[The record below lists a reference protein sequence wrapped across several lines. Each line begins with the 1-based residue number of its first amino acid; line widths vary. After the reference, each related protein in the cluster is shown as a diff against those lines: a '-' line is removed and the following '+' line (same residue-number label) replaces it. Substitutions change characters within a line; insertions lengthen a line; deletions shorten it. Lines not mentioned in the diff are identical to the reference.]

1 MATLKVN
8 QIQDTSSNQYGF
20 KNGTIIQVRNYM
32 YTDTHVRS
40 GNNEERMP
48 NILGNG
54 LAVITTHSNKNH
66 IMIETTIQS
75 GQVST
80 WTHMLYR
87 FYYKLGESGS
97 WTQWTD
103 ANMNSYQWNSSAQGC
118 MRSTSNMAIFDP
130 AYQGNIYFR
139 ITFQGN
145 NSGDGLHIN
154 KANSNSSNEARN
166 EYNVASTMTLS
177 EIWQDS

>member
-20 KNGTIIQVRNYM
+20 KNGTIIQVRNYL

-40 GNNEERMP
+40 GSSEERMP

-54 LAVITTHSNKNH
+54 LAVITTHSNKNQ
-66 IMIETTIQS
+66 IMLETTIQS

-80 WTHMLYR
+80 WTHTLYR
-87 FYYKLGESGS
+87 FYYKLGEGGS

-103 ANMNSYQWNSSAQGC
+103 ANMTSYQWNSSASGS

-139 ITFQGN
+139 ITFSGHN
-145 NSGDGLHIN
+145 NGDGLHIN
-154 KANSNSSNEARN
+154 KANSNNSDEARN

-177 EIWQDS
+177 ELWQDS

>member
-20 KNGTIIQVRNYM
+20 RNGTVIQVRNYM
-32 YTDTHVRS
+32 YSDTHVRS
-40 GNNEERMP
+40 GNAEERLP

-66 IMIETTIQS
+66 IMLETTIQS
-75 GQVST
+75 GQVNT

-87 FYYKLGESGS
+87 VYYKLGEGGS

-103 ANMNSYQWNSSAQGC
+103 ANMNSYQWNQNYHGV
-118 MRSTSNMAIFDP
+118 MRSTSNMSIFDP

-139 ITFQGN
+139 ITQSGN
-145 NSGDGLHIN
+145 NNGDGLHLN
-154 KANSNSSNEARN
+154 KCNSDNQDTARN
-166 EYNVASTMTLS
+166 EFSVASTMTLS
-177 EIWQDS
+177 EIWQGS

>member
-1 MATLKVN
+1 MNEDGIVYLN
-8 QIQDTSSNQYGF
+8 FPFIY
-20 KNGTIIQVRNYM
+20 II
-32 YTDTHVRS
+32 
-40 GNNEERMP
+40 
-48 NILGNG
+48 
-54 LAVITTHSNKNH
+54 
-66 IMIETTIQS
+66 
-75 GQVST
+75 
-80 WTHMLYR
+80 LYR

-103 ANMNSYQWNSSAQGC
+103 ANMNSYQWNSSASGS

-139 ITFQGN
+139 ITHSGN

-154 KANSNSSNEARN
+154 KANSNNSDEARN
-166 EYNVASTMTLS
+166 EFNVASTMTLS

>member
-40 GNNEERMP
+40 GNSEERMP

-66 IMIETTIQS
+66 IMLETTIQS

-87 FYYKLGESGS
+87 FYYKLG
-97 WTQWTD
+97 D
-103 ANMNSYQWNSSAQGC
+103 
-118 MRSTSNMAIFDP
+118 F
-130 AYQGNIYFR
+130 
-139 ITFQGN
+139 
-145 NSGDGLHIN
+145 
-154 KANSNSSNEARN
+154 
-166 EYNVASTMTLS
+166 
-177 EIWQDS
+177 

>member
-8 QIQDTSSNQYGF
+8 SIQDTSSNQYGF
-20 KNGTIIQVRNYM
+20 KNGTVIQVRNYM
-32 YTDTHVRS
+32 YSDTHARS
-40 GNNEERMP
+40 GNSEERLP

-66 IMIETTIQS
+66 IMLETTIQS
-75 GQVST
+75 GQVNT

-87 FYYKLGESGS
+87 FYYKLGEGGS

-103 ANMNSYQWNSSAQGC
+103 ANMNTYQWNQNYHGV
-118 MRSTSNMAIFDP
+118 MRSTSNMSIFDP
-130 AYQGNIYFR
+130 AYKGNIYFR
-139 ITFQGN
+139 ITQSGN
-145 NSGDGLHIN
+145 NNGDGLHLN
-154 KANSNSSNEARN
+154 KCNSDSQDTARN
-166 EYNVASTMTLS
+166 EFSVASTMTLS

>member
-1 MATLKVN
+1 MATLKTN
-8 QIQDTSSNQYGF
+8 NISDLSGNQYGF
-20 KNGTIIQVRNYM
+20 RNGTIIQVRNYM
-32 YTDTHVRS
+32 YTDTHVRT
-40 GNNEERMP
+40 GTQEEQMP

-66 IMIETTIQS
+66 IMLETTIQS

-87 FYYKLGESGS
+87 FYYKLGEGGS

-103 ANMNSYQWNSSAQGC
+103 ANMNSYQWISNVSGG
-118 MRSTSNMAIFDP
+118 MRSNSNMAIFDP
-130 AYQGNIYFR
+130 NYQGNIYFR
-139 ITFQGN
+139 ITFSGN

-154 KANSNSSNEARN
+154 KCNSDNQDAARN
-166 EYNVASTMTLS
+166 EFSVASTMTLS

>member
-40 GNNEERMP
+40 GNSEERMP

-66 IMIETTIQS
+66 IMQFLDQQTIEFS
-75 GQVST
+75 FVNLVR
-80 WTHMLYR
+80 LYNQR
-87 FYYKLGESGS
+87 G
-97 WTQWTD
+97 
-103 ANMNSYQWNSSAQGC
+103 
-118 MRSTSNMAIFDP
+118 
-130 AYQGNIYFR
+130 
-139 ITFQGN
+139 
-145 NSGDGLHIN
+145 
-154 KANSNSSNEARN
+154 
-166 EYNVASTMTLS
+166 
-177 EIWQDS
+177 

>member
-20 KNGTIIQVRNYM
+20 KNGTIIQVRNYL

-40 GNNEERMP
+40 GSSEERMP

-54 LAVITTHSNKNH
+54 LAVITTHSNKNQ
-66 IMIETTIQS
+66 IMLETTIQS

-87 FYYKLGESGS
+87 FYYKLGEGGS

-103 ANMNSYQWNSSAQGC
+103 ANMTSYQWNSSASGS

-139 ITFQGN
+139 ITFSGHN
-145 NSGDGLHIN
+145 NGDGLHIN
-154 KANSNSSNEARN
+154 KANSNNSDEARN

-177 EIWQDS
+177 ELWQDS

>member
-20 KNGTIIQVRNYM
+20 KNGTVIQVRNYM

-40 GNNEERMP
+40 GSQEELMP

-75 GQVST
+75 GQVNT

-103 ANMNSYQWNSSAQGC
+103 ANMNSYQWLSSYNGV
-118 MRSTSNMAIFDP
+118 MRSTSNMAVFDP
-130 AYQGNIYFR
+130 GYEGNVYFK
-139 ITFQGN
+139 ITQDGN
-145 NSGDGLHIN
+145 TGGDGLHIN
-154 KANSNSSNEARN
+154 KCNSDNQDAARN
-166 EYNVASTMTLS
+166 EFSVASTITLS